1 MLFRSHIARSLVPA
15 AVRTLALSDKV
26 ADRMLV
32 QTFGVYL
39 ANGLNVRQTAVA
51 LPAHPNTVHG
61 RLRRLAQQTGYDL
74 RDVKQLMRLATEL
87 RLGAVR

>member
-1 MLFRSHIARSLVPA
+1 VPP
-15 AVRTLALSDKV
+15 AVRTLALSNKVTDKT
-26 ADRMLV
+26 LV
-32 QTFGVYL
+32 HTLGVYL

-61 RLRRLAQQTGYDL
+61 RLRRLARQTGYDL

-87 RLGAVR
+87 RLGAAR